1 MKLTRFAKF
10 AWLNVIYNIGVIVW
24 GAYVRAT
31 GSGAGC
37 GAHWPSCQGEVIPR
51 MQQLETLIEFSHR
64 ATSGLALILVL
75 ILMVWAFRIYP
86 KGNPA
91 RFGASLSVTFML
103 TEALL
108 GASLVLFQW
117 VAYNESVARV
127 YAVSAHLINT
137 FLLLAALTLTAWWA
151 SGGKAIR
158 LKPARPMSWG
168 VGLGMLAVVVL
179 GVSGAITALGDTL
192 FPAGSLAEGIAQ
204 DFEATAHFLVRL
216 RVYHPLIAIGSGV
229 YLLTLARYIIE
240 NPPSAQIKKMG
251 RLLLIIF
258 LTQLLIGGINLLLLV
273 PIWTQLLHLF
283 VADSVWI
290 VLVLLYALIQQS
302 PKEAN
307 YTAQHQHHKLP
318 LEL

>member
-1 MKLTRFAKF
+1 MKFTNFAKF
-10 AWLNVIYNIGVIVW
+10 AWFNVIYNIGVIVW

-37 GAHWPSCQGEVIPR
+37 GAHWPSCQGDVIPR
-51 MQQLETLIEFSHR
+51 APKLETIIEFSHR
-64 ATSGLALILVL
+64 ATSGLALIFVIILV
-75 ILMVWAFRIYP
+75 VWAFREYG
-86 KGNPA
+86 KGHPA
-91 RFGASLSVTFML
+91 RLGAGLSLTFML

-108 GASLVLFQW
+108 GASLVLFEW

-137 FLLLAALTLTAWWA
+137 FLLLASLTLAAWWA
-151 SGGKAIR
+151 SGGKRVR
-158 LKPARPMSWG
+158 LKPMRPVSWAVAG
-168 VGLGMLAVVVL
+168 GMLLVVFL

-229 YLLTLARYIIE
+229 YLLILARYIAE
-240 NPPSAQIKKMG
+240 NPPSARAKKLAQ
-251 RLLLIIF
+251 LLLIVF
-258 LTQLLIGGINLLLLV
+258 LGQLVVGGTNLILLV
-273 PIWTQLLHLF
+273 PVWTQMIHLA

-290 VLVLLYALIQQS
+290 MLVLLLASLQGISIAEQ
-302 PKEAN
+302 EVEVA
-307 YTAQHQHHKLP
+307 
-318 LEL
+318 

>member
-1 MKLTRFAKF
+1 MKLTNFAKF
-10 AWLNVIYNIGVIVW
+10 AWFNVVYNIGVILW

-37 GAHWPSCQGEVIPR
+37 GAHWPSCQGDVIPR
-51 MQQLETLIEFSHR
+51 APKLETLIEFSHR
-64 ATSGLALILVL
+64 ATSGLALIFVL
-75 ILMVWAFRIYP
+75 ILIVWAFRRYK
-86 KGNPA
+86 KGSVV

-108 GASLVLFQW
+108 GAGLVLFQW
-117 VAYNESVARV
+117 VAYNESIARV

-151 SGGKAIR
+151 SGGKAVR
-158 LKPARPMSWG
+158 LKPARSMSWA
-168 VGLGMLAVVVL
+168 VAVGMLAVVVL

-229 YLLTLARYIIE
+229 YLLILARYITD
-240 NPPSAQIKKMG
+240 NPPSAQAKKMG
-251 RLLLIIF
+251 RLLLIVF
-258 LTQLLIGGINLLLLV
+258 VAQLIIGGTNLLLLV

-283 VADSVWI
+283 AADSVWI
-290 VLVLLYALIQQS
+290 VLVLLYAIVQQS
-302 PKEAN
+302 PEKAVLVPD
-307 YTAQHQHHKLP
+307 A
-318 LEL
+318 